1 MNEHQLRDL
10 QLQLQL
16 LHQSR
21 RAAVTFARNLRLEQE
36 KATFSDPADKRAV
49 EFILDSQHD
58 LEDFFDQ
65 IRHFVDE
72 EGKVVRLRDSERDR
86 LEGFI
91 SWCARYC
98 TVLYCT
104 ALYGIVSAVLYCT
117 LLICTVLHQVRQHA
131 QQEADPRVRGVQGGQ
146 QGGARLGGGDT
157 LQVGT
162 QATACSCFTRDRDQ
176 E

>member
-1 MNEHQLRDL
+1 MMNEHQLRDL

-36 KATFSDPADKRAV
+36 KASFSDPADKRAV

-98 TVLYCT
+98 TVLSCNV
-104 ALYGIVSAVLYCT
+104 LYLDVLYCT
-117 LLICTVLHQVRQHA
+117 R
-131 QQEADPRVRGVQGGQ
+131 
-146 QGGARLGGGDT
+146 
-157 LQVGT
+157 
-162 QATACSCFTRDRDQ
+162 
-176 E
+176 

>member
-1 MNEHQLRDL
+1 MMNEHQLRDL

-36 KATFSDPADKRAV
+36 KASFSDPADKRAV

-98 TVLYCT
+98 TVLSCNVLNLGVLYC
-104 ALYGIVSAVLYCT
+104 IVLSCTVLYCT
-117 LLICTVLHQVRQHA
+117 RYANASTALYCTVLHQVCHCKYCTVLFCTA
-131 QQEADPRVRGVQGGQ
+131 T
-146 QGGARLGGGDT
+146 GAVL
-157 LQVGT
+157 
-162 QATACSCFTRDRDQ
+162 
-176 E
+176 

>member
-98 TVLYCT
+98 TSATSSREFWGRVD
-104 ALYGIVSAVLYCT
+104 IVDIVD
-117 LLICTVLHQVRQHA
+117 I
-131 QQEADPRVRGVQGGQ
+131 RVDIRISKHPDV
-146 QGGARLGGGDT
+146 
-157 LQVGT
+157 
-162 QATACSCFTRDRDQ
+162 
-176 E
+176 

>member
-1 MNEHQLRDL
+1 MMNEHQLRDL

-36 KATFSDPADKRAV
+36 KASFSDPADKRAV

-104 ALYGIVSAVLYCT
+104 VLCCTLLHCTAPGTALKVLYCT
-117 LLICTVLHQVRQHA
+117 VLYCTVAGTATRA
-131 QQEADPRVRGVQGGQ
+131 
-146 QGGARLGGGDT
+146 AR
-157 LQVGT
+157 
-162 QATACSCFTRDRDQ
+162 S
-176 E
+176 